1 MKTIWKNYPVY
12 DILKLWLI
20 VLICTT
26 MTKLKLVRGY
36 TPVLF
41 LTHFLFSF
49 LVPSIKIVIWQLQ
62 IRRFCANCW
71 KSHRVFFVVFE
82 LSPRWIINLYKKT
95 LSHVGLYTIYN
106 CKVVGSNL
114 ISTKWRNGDW
124 FKSMIVLIFPLKY
137 GPIEKHKS
145 KIMKIILSLLYYLES
160 YS

>member
-1 MKTIWKNYPVY
+1 VQTVEK
-12 DILKLWLI
+12 
-20 VLICTT
+20 
-26 MTKLKLVRGY
+26 
-36 TPVLF
+36 
-41 LTHFLFSF
+41 
-49 LVPSIKIVIWQLQ
+49 VIE
-62 IRRFCANCW
+62 F
-71 KSHRVFFVVFE
+71 FFVVFE